1 MSAYIIANVR
11 FHDPEHAAAYGRAVA
26 PVIAAH
32 GGRYL
37 VRGGRSEVEEG
48 TWSPAY
54 LTIVEFASLAEAHGW
69 YASPEYAAIKPLRLD
84 NADSEITFVEGL

>member
-1 MSAYIIANVR
+1 MAAYLIASVR
-11 FHDPEHAAAYGRAVA
+11 FRDTEHAAAYGRAVA

-54 LTIVEFASLAEAHGW
+54 LTIVEFASLADAHGW
-69 YASPEYAAIKPLRLD
+69 YASPDHAAIKALRLD
-84 NADSEITFVEGL
+84 NADSEITFVEGV

>member
-1 MSAYIIANVR
+1 MSVYLIANVR
-11 FHDPEHAAAYGRAVA
+11 FHDPEHAAAYGRAA
-26 PVIAAH
+26 ASVIAAH

-48 TWSPAY
+48 TWSPGY
-54 LTIVEFASLAEAHGW
+54 LTIVEFGSLADAHGW
-69 YASPEYAAIKPLRLD
+69 YASADYAAIKPLRLD